1 MCDADKTARR
11 KNFVHWIK
19 QEIYNK
25 CKTKDKVTR
34 QITLMCFPIG
44 GSTKHDTLTKSGSWF
59 KPEELQKLFQSI
71 GINCND
77 TAEVFTEKEIVAA
90 ENFVVD
96 LIKKFFPNLVPERQI
111 KIAYFDSVTPTPFG
125 NVRQEYMPIKPRD
138 KPQNFISAED
148 AAAMLEINIDEMQRR
163 AKEIYELE
171 TFVIDGKIF
180 YDFDAFNVIFEI
192 WLDEV
197 VPRAISTKEEFKK
210 WGKKISPIVPPK
222 EVLIFD
228 DATDLQ
234 TFKDDFLNKIRRA
247 KNLEKYKIYYE
258 GEIL

>member
-1 MCDADKTARR
+1 MADADKTARR
-11 KNFVHWIK
+11 KNFVKWIK

-44 GSTKHDTLTKSGSWF
+44 GSTKHDTLTKSSNWF
-59 KPEELQKLFQSI
+59 KPEELHKLFQSI
-71 GINCND
+71 GINCDD

-90 ENFVVD
+90 ENFVVN
-96 LIKKFFPNLVPERQI
+96 LIKKYFPNLEP
-111 KIAYFDSVTPTPFG
+111 
-125 NVRQEYMPIKPRD
+125 YMPIKPRD
-138 KPQNFISAED
+138 KPKSFIRAED
-148 AAAMLEINIDEMQRR
+148 AAAILETDIDEMQRR

-171 TFVIDGKIF
+171 PFVIDGKIC

-192 WLDEV
+192 FIEEEKL
-197 VPRAISTKEEFKK
+197 PRGLATKSSMQM
-210 WGKKISPIVPPK
+210 WGEKLSLLMPPK
-222 EVLIFD
+222 NIVVFD
-228 DATDLQ
+228 DSTDIQ